1 MLRTCY
7 VHVYF
12 YIPEGVLRHMIFMYQ
27 TSEIFMVIMF
37 IRECVKSYL
46 IQFEKVFL
54 TVFMFI
60 IIALGFNG

>member
-1 MLRTCY
+1 
-7 VHVYF
+7 
-12 YIPEGVLRHMIFMYQ
+12 MIFMYQ